1 VQEHEVHEVNW
12 VTKATRNFV
21 SKEESLEILVGFDTQ
36 IGVFV
41 AGLAQIEKN
50 NSKQFMCG
58 LISERRVECAIK
70 LLWGPLYALH
80 VTRVHP

>member
-1 VQEHEVHEVNW
+1 LCSKTLIQPRGLWSIRGSPRGIITVQEHEVHEVNW

-41 AGLAQIEKN
+41 AGLAQIEK
-50 NSKQFMCG
+50 K
-58 LISERRVECAIK
+58 
-70 LLWGPLYALH
+70 
-80 VTRVHP
+80 